1 MAHIKPVDDLELDP
15 YDRMLAA
22 DMDYN
27 RPLYADARPSDEGPI
42 WLGLFFLLIVGSFA
56 FLCFACYEGGTAV
69 WHAYLLSSRGEPAN
83 ARITAYTRK
92 TMRVPSGG
100 RGRPGRDVTFHV
112 HVVKFDGHV
121 GSVILNKEMPVGT
134 EISVLYLP
142 ESPEVVTAGKAG
154 EPFGALLFR
163 QKVDPNVW
171 MMLITLI
178 CGLVW
183 FVVQGI
189 LDIVWRLS
197 GRHAPRVPTAW
208 MDHLPDWLWLGLNHE
223 YH

>member
-27 RPLYADARPSDEGPI
+27 RPLYTDAQPFDDL
-42 WLGLFFLLIVGSFA
+42 LGLFFLLIVGFA
-56 FLCFACYEGGTAV
+56 LACFACYACYEGGKAV

-154 EPFGALLFR
+154 EPFGALLFK
-163 QKVDPNVW
+163 QEVDPN
-171 MMLITLI
+171 MCIMLITLI
-178 CGLVW
+178 CYLVL

-197 GRHAPRVPTAW
+197 GRHAPRVPSGW
-208 MDHLPDWLWLGLNHE
+208 VNHLPEWLWMALNHE
-223 YH
+223 HH